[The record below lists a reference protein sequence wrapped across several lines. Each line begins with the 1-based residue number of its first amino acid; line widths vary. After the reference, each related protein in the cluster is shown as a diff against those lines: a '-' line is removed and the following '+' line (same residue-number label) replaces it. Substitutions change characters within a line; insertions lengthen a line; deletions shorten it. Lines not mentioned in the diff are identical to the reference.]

1 MNWGTAWRQCDRG
14 KLRVDEHARAANRT
28 IARGEIPR
36 PLGGWS
42 GERDLARPGCQN
54 PGADIGEFTAHRDRT
69 GHHVWYRLLQ
79 GNGLVP
85 PEARV
90 SRVPHL
96 PDIHR
101 RTDVRQPNACRSD
114 QMHGQP
120 LNASRCGSADTLQ
133 GARSACV
140 NLRPRGQVLSV
151 LSAVSVALLC
161 QTTWH
166 AISRRDTKLN
176 ARLPQ
181 QVSHQRGLI

>member
-1 MNWGTAWRQCDRG
+1 MA
-14 KLRVDEHARAANRT
+14 H
-28 IARGEIPR
+28 
-36 PLGGWS
+36 
-42 GERDLARPGCQN
+42 PGYQN

-114 QMHGQP
+114 QMHDQS
-120 LNASRCGSADTLQ
+120 LNASRCGRAVYDGPEHHVRAFPPSERWKGQKQVSLSRLRQAA
-133 GARSACV
+133 AR
-140 NLRPRGQVLSV
+140 
-151 LSAVSVALLC
+151 
-161 QTTWH
+161 
-166 AISRRDTKLN
+166 IRDDE
-176 ARLPQ
+176 RLPM
-181 QVSHQRGLI
+181 VRADDRL